1 MSDPGQPIMLHNSH
15 WQVFTLKY
23 QGAVQLNML
32 LHDFETHQQ
41 AIEFHCCPEGQ
52 TMCREQATD
61 VEGVEKVI
69 DDKRA
74 IERRI
79 GAKIY
84 SFIFTK
90 LILYITYPQY
100 MQ

>member
-1 MSDPGQPIMLHNSH
+1 
-15 WQVFTLKY
+15 
-23 QGAVQLNML
+23 
-32 LHDFETHQQ
+32 
-41 AIEFHCCPEGQ
+41 
-52 TMCREQATD
+52 MCKVQATD

-90 LILYITYPQY
+90 LILYITYP
-100 MQ
+100 